1 MKWED
6 SDSSRFRDYDNK
18 TKGKLRL
25 FLKTR
30 IPIVVGK
37 TIEDVALQAMFKQG
51 FESALQEV
59 ENCANLN
66 TEDIDPAAGTFTS
79 M

>member
-6 SDSSRFRDYDNK
+6 SDASRFRDYDNK

-30 IPIVVGK
+30 IPIVSGK